1 MEIKSKAKGGAKMAR
16 LPNGTQVVIQIGK
29 DKGQSGCIV
38 DYIKPYYF
46 IKCPETGSCLGYS
59 HSEFIVEEGQRW
71 V

>member
-1 MEIKSKAKGGAKMAR
+1 MAR

-46 IKCPETGSCLGYS
+46 IKCPETGSYLGYS
-59 HSEFIVEEGQRW
+59 PSEFVMEEMKGGEQW
-71 V
+71 QGKQKLEP